1 MYSCYVIISSSSPS
15 SKKKE
20 SVYTGVTNNFVKRL
34 RRHNEEI
41 SGGAKSTRGRKD
53 WKPLLLVEGFKTQG
67 LALQFERLMKG
78 KKIYLTKNT
87 HTIVRLTTKGTTGR
101 IKQLEKCLPIFSSSS
116 SKLHVT
122 CFLSKTEYLKHAKIT
137 ENEFETRGQSIFTF
151 TK

>member
-1 MYSCYVIISSSSPS
+1 MYSCYVIVSSS
-15 SKKKE
+15 KN
-20 SVYTGVTNNFVKRL
+20 VYTGVTNNFVKRL
-34 RRHNEEI
+34 RQHNGEI
-41 SGGAKSTRGRKD
+41 SGGAKSTRGQKD
-53 WKPLLLVEGFKTQG
+53 WKPLLLIGGFKTQG

-87 HTIVRLTTKGTTGR
+87 HTIVRLTTTTKGTTGR
-101 IKQLEKCLPIFSSSS
+101 IKQLEKCLPIFSSS

>member
-1 MYSCYVIISSSSPS
+1 MYCCYVIVSSN
-15 SKKKE
+15 KKE

-34 RRHNEEI
+34 RQHNEEI

-53 WKPLLLVEGFKTQG
+53 WKPLFLVEGFKTQG

-87 HTIVRLTTKGTTGR
+87 HTIVRLTTRGTTGR
-101 IKQLEKCLPIFSSSS
+101 IKQLEKCLPIFSSS

-137 ENEFETRGQSIFTF
+137 ENEFETRGQNIFTF